1 MNRSALKA
9 PAPRGGGVSEK
20 GSALHITTV
29 HRRLARASPRGSY
42 RRVVRAWPF
51 TNSVEFVQHVFDYL
65 LRCLVSRRQ
74 QQLFEFL
81 LAPKVAVTVLCLRD
95 SIGVRHHNVIGFE
108 LERSRRE
115 LRVRQFPRGCRRRL
129 SGGASGESDYLGELR
144 WADCGPR
151 LHSSG
156 LAPPGHTPRRKEGA
170 FGGKA
175 PIVFSRPPSLCGKPR
190 KFRCGHETG
199 PAPDREGSCPD
210 SARSQRC
217 THRKESWRSF
227 LGR

>member
-115 LRVRQFPRGCRRRL
+115 LRVRRNSHGDAA
-129 SGGASGESDYLGELR
+129 GGFQVE
-144 WADCGPR
+144 
-151 LHSSG
+151 H
-156 LAPPGHTPRRKEGA
+156 
-170 FGGKA
+170 
-175 PIVFSRPPSLCGKPR
+175 
-190 KFRCGHETG
+190 
-199 PAPDREGSCPD
+199 
-210 SARSQRC
+210 
-217 THRKESWRSF
+217 
-227 LGR
+227 LGRAITCANYKGRIVARVYIVQG